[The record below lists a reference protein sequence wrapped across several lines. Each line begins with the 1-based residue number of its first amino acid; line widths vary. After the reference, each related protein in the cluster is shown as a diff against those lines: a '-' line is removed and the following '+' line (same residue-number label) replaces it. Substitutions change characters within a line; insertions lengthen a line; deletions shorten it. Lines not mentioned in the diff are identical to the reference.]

1 MNQPEHP
8 GHAED
13 GGVLPALLLPGATRA
28 GRSSN
33 LAFAL
38 RFLPARQRRDLFIYY
53 AFCRE
58 VDDIADSPA
67 IPVVEK
73 RRKLGAWLDAI
84 ENPARLPADFR
95 EVLERSA
102 IPPALPA
109 ALVLGCIEDLEPRA
123 IPDFAALRE
132 YCWKVA
138 VSVGLAHNHIVGVVS
153 PGAREYAESLGMAL
167 QLVNILRDV
176 GEDARM
182 ARVYL
187 PLNELAAH
195 GVRSEDL
202 HALRETPGLIRCLA
216 ALADRAEAEF
226 LKARNVLGGLP
237 DSEKKLL
244 RSAEAMRRIYSALL
258 RKIRRGRFA
267 VLEKRFRLSFLEKL
281 RHLFF

>member
-1 MNQPEHP
+1 METR
-8 GHAED
+8 GE
-13 GGVLPALLLPGATRA
+13 LPRLLLPDGTGAW
-28 GRSSN
+28 RSSN

-38 RFLPARQRRDLFIYY
+38 RFLPVRQRRDLYIYY

-58 VDDIADSPA
+58 VDDIADSPS
-67 IPVVEK
+67 IPADTK
-73 RRKLGAWLDAI
+73 RRKLGEWMDAI
-84 ENPARLPADFR
+84 GNPGLLPSDFR
-95 EVLERSA
+95 EVLERRA
-102 IPPALPA
+102 IPAALPA

-138 VSVGLAHNHIVGVVS
+138 VSVGLAHNHIVGAAS
-153 PGAREYAESLGMAL
+153 PGAREYAESLGLAL

-182 ARVYL
+182 DRVYL
-187 PLNELAAH
+187 PRDELAAH
-195 GVRSEDL
+195 GVRAEDL
-202 HALRETPGLIRCLA
+202 PALRETPGLIRCLA

-226 LKARNVLGGLP
+226 LKARNVFGGLP

-244 RSAEAMRRIYSALL
+244 RAAEAMRRIYSALL
-258 RKIRRGRFA
+258 RKIRKGRFA

-281 RHLFF
+281 RHLLF